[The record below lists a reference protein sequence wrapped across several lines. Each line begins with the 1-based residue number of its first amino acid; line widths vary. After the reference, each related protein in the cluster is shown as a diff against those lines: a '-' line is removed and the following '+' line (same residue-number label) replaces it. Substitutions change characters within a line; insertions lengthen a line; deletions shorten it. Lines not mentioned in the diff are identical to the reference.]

1 MKEKVEIA
9 RQVAS
14 QIDKIEGVASAVVDD
29 YNRYG
34 SFQVVVYLDLNKKYI
49 PKSKNFKMS
58 KITREIK
65 KILKETKQV
74 SNVGLRVEAPTRLY
88 DRHTY
93 CGTTDCYFKGYD
105 RSYIMVDF
113 VVVDLKEQVTIAELL
128 V

>member
-1 MKEKVEIA
+1 MEDKLEIA
-9 RQVAS
+9 RHVAE
-14 QIDKIEGVASAVVDD
+14 QINRIEGVASAVVDD

-34 SFQVVVYLDLNKKYI
+34 SFQVVVYLDLNKRYM

-65 KILKETKQV
+65 NILKEAEQV
-74 SNVGLRVEAPTRLY
+74 SKIGISVDAPKRLY

-113 VVVDLKEQVTIAELL
+113 VIVKLSEQVSITELL